1 MKFGMV
7 FARWIV
13 ASIIESIIVFFG
25 YITCETIESLQY
37 DPYED
42 SAKVENNI

>member
-13 ASIIESIIVFFG
+13 ASIIASIIAFLG
-25 YITCETIESLQY
+25 YITCETIEALQY

-42 SAKVENNI
+42 STKVENNI